1 MPNEVLTDVREK
13 KAKSSYLNKLTR
25 ISAGSNILL
34 LIILIAIAVV
44 VIVPMALV
52 VIVSFS
58 TPESIS
64 MNGYT
69 FSPSGWTAS
78 AYEMLLGKGLGT
90 QIMRSYV
97 LTIAQALVGT
107 VLSVFVMSLYAYVLA
122 QKTFP
127 ARKFYTIILFITML
141 FSGGLVPSY
150 IVNTRYLHLYDS
162 FWIFIFP
169 GLVAAYN
176 IIILRTFINTTIP
189 DAMFDAARIDGANEF
204 MIYARIV
211 LPLFKAGL
219 AVVALWTIVG
229 KWNDWFTATLY
240 IENPNLV
247 PLQTMLTRIQKN
259 LDFIKNNSALR
270 SSPSGQQLLKS
281 LPGESTRMAIVI
293 VSIVPIMFA
302 YPFFQ
307 RYFVQGI
314 TVGSVKG

>member
-1 MPNEVLTDVREK
+1 MPTEVLTDVKEK

-34 LIILIAIAVV
+34 LVILLLIA
-44 VIVPMALV
+44 VIVLVPMALV

-64 MNGYT
+64 INGYN
-69 FSPSGWTAS
+69 FAPSGWTAS

-90 QIMRSYV
+90 QIMNSYL
-97 LTIAQALVGT
+97 LTIAESLVGT

-127 ARKFYTIILFITML
+127 CRKFYTIILFITML

-189 DAMFDAARIDGANEF
+189 DAMFDAARIDGANDF

-229 KWNDWFTATLY
+229 KWNDWFTAKVYLMDVK
-240 IENPNLV
+240 LQ
-247 PLQTMLTRIQKN
+247 PLQMYLNRLIVEQTVDITALKNKEDLEAAFRQSLSAQQMKYALIVFVTLPIIMVYPLFQKH
-259 LDFIKNNSALR
+259 F
-270 SSPSGQQLLKS
+270 
-281 LPGESTRMAIVI
+281 
-293 VSIVPIMFA
+293 
-302 YPFFQ
+302 
-307 RYFVQGI
+307 
-314 TVGSVKG
+314 VKGVMLGSLKG

>member
-1 MPNEVLTDVREK
+1 MANEPITEVVEK
-13 KAKSSYLNKLTR
+13 KAKSSFLNKLTR
-25 ISAGSNILL
+25 ISPGANFILL
-34 LIILIAIAVV
+34 IVLICIAII

-58 TPESIS
+58 STESIS
-64 MNGYT
+64 FNGYS
-69 FSPSGWTAS
+69 FFPSSWTTG
-78 AYEMLLGKGLGT
+78 AYKMLLGEGLGT
-90 QIMRSYV
+90 QIFRSYLV
-97 LTIAQALVGT
+97 TIAQALVGT

-122 QKTFP
+122 QKSFP
-127 ARKFYTIILFITML
+127 FKKFYTILLFITML

-150 IVNTRYLHLYDS
+150 IINTRYLHLYDS

-169 GLVAAYN
+169 GMVAAYS
-176 IIILRTFINTTIP
+176 IIVLRTFINTTIP
-189 DAMFDAARIDGANEF
+189 DAMFEAAKIDGANDF
-204 MIYARIV
+204 KIYAQIV
-211 LPLFKAGL
+211 MPLFKAGL
-219 AVVALWTIVG
+219 AVTALWAVVG
-229 KWNDWFTATLY
+229 RWNDWFTATLY
-240 IENPNLV
+240 VENPALV

-270 SSPSGQQLLKS
+270 SSPTGQQMLKS

-293 VSIVPIMFA
+293 ISIVPILFA